1 MSLRKAVF
9 LDRDGVLNEAFVREG
24 KPYPPY
30 TLEEFRILPGVP
42 EALALLKSAGY
53 LLIVATNQPD
63 IANGKQTLELLNK
76 MHEKLSAAGE
86 FDEIKACLH
95 ADRENCEC
103 RKPKPGM
110 LLEAAKKWNID
121 LAASFMVGDRW
132 RDIEAG
138 KAAGCKT
145 ILIRNEYKEKQVAGD
160 WVVDSLLEAARVIV
174 GRDDKA

>member
-1 MSLRKAVF
+1 MALKKAVF
-9 LDRDGVLNEAFVREG
+9 LDRDGVLNEAFVHGG

-30 TLEEFRILPGVP
+30 KIDEFRILPGVP
-42 EALALLKSAGY
+42 EALKLLKRAGY

-63 IANGKQTLELLNK
+63 IANGKQTLEILNE
-76 MHEKLSAAGE
+76 MHEKLREAGE

-95 ADRENCEC
+95 AERDNCEC

-110 LLEAAKKWNID
+110 LLEAAKKWGID
-121 LAASFMVGDRW
+121 LKSSYMVGDRW

-145 ILIRNEYKEKQVAGD
+145 FLIYNEYQEKQVPGD
-160 WVVDSLLEAARVIV
+160 RTVDSLLEAAKIIV
-174 GRDDKA
+174 GEKP